1 MFYVVGTPIGNLE
14 DLTFRAKKVLEEVDY
29 IFAEDTRVTKR
40 MLSHYEIEKTVY
52 QYHEHN
58 KLHQIQNVINLLKG
72 NKNIALVTDAGTPCI
87 SDPGFELVNEILKNN
102 LKVVGIPGASSIIT
116 GASISGLDM
125 RRMAY
130 EGFLPKKKGRQTL
143 FNKLKDEE
151 RTIVILESPNRILK
165 TLKDVREYLGERY
178 VVITRELTKI
188 YEEIIRGNVSQ
199 IIEKLEKKPIKG
211 EIVLFIRAINDDG
224 IYFKNKEK

>member
-14 DLTFRAKKVLEEVDY
+14 DITFRALKTLKEVDY

-40 MLSHYEIEKTVY
+40 LLSYYEIEKTVY

-58 KLHQIQNVINLLKG
+58 KIHQISNIINLLED
-72 NKNIALVTDAGTPCI
+72 NKKIALVTDAGTPCI
-87 SDPGFELVNEILKNN
+87 SDPGFELVNEILKKNI
-102 LKVVGIPGASSIIT
+102 KVIGIPGPSSIIT

-143 FNKLKDEE
+143 FNKLKEE
-151 RTIVILESPNRILK
+151 KRTIVILESPNRILR
-165 TLKDVREYLGERY
+165 TLKDINEYLGNRY

-188 YEEIIRGNVSQ
+188 YEEVIRGNVTDL
-199 IIEKLEKKPIKG
+199 IEKIEKKPLKG
-211 EIVLFIRAINDDG
+211 EIVLLI
-224 IYFKNKEK
+224 KSKKEEEE